1 MDPNYA
7 SRILNKLLSNCIIC
21 PHKCL
26 VNRAEGVKGFCKA
39 PASPVISSS
48 MPHHGEEPPISGTS
62 GSGTIF
68 FTYCNMRCVYCQNY
82 QISQQHE
89 GRKIKVGKLAELML
103 ELQNRGCHNINF
115 VSPSIWIPQ
124 IVSATAIAKKSG
136 LNIPLVFNTGGYDN
150 PRIIKMLEGI
160 IDIYMP
166 DIRYSDNE
174 VAKKYSGINN
184 YVDYNH
190 KALIEMYSQVGGLKL
205 GPNNIAKKGMLIRLL
220 VLPNNI
226 GEIKK
231 TIDFIKNSLSA
242 DVYLSIMAQYHPTFK
257 ARQYPEI
264 NRSITSKEYYQ
275 VVKYAEKKGFSSGYI
290 QDYVKDDPFMPDFK
304 DREVFKSYRDES

>member
-26 VNRAEGVKGFCKA
+26 ISRAEGVKGFCKA
-39 PASPVISSS
+39 PARPVISSS
-48 MPHHGEEPPISGTS
+48 MPHHGEEPPISGTG

-89 GRKIKVGKLAELML
+89 GRKIKVGNLAELML

-124 IVSATAIAKKSG
+124 IVSAIAIAKKSG

-150 PRIIKMLEGI
+150 PRIIKMLRGI

-174 VAKKYSGINN
+174 MAKKCSGVNN

-205 GPNNIAKKGMLIRLL
+205 GNNDIAKKGMLIRLL
-220 VLPNNI
+220 VLPNNV
-226 GEIKK
+226 GGIKK
-231 TIDFIKNSLSA
+231 TIDFIKNSLST

-257 ARQYPEI
+257 ASHYPEI

-275 VVKYAEKKGFSSGYI
+275 VVKYAEKKGFTSGYI
-290 QDYVKDDPFMPDFK
+290 QDYVKNDPFMPDFK
-304 DREVFKSYRDES
+304 DREVFKFYRDEG